1 MDLVKDTK
9 KWADDISC
17 WGRDLGT
24 KEVIIKKVELLNG
37 SENFC
42 SKIKSGEQL
51 RIKVYFTARNKVK
64 DLHFGIAIF
73 REDGVYC
80 YGPNTA
86 FDGYEIPELKTG
98 DGFFLLDCHEVW
110 LAPGEYRISV
120 AIWDKRE
127 ILAFHYH
134 GGYYKFAVIGDVPQ
148 TGELLSIPVRGGS
161 RHDISSEIKKECFKQ
176 AGTREDELDIKTETG
191 EINEPS
197 IELLNNS
204 GEEKDCFMTGEP
216 IACFINFISP
226 VKEHKDSLLW
236 LGLYREDGIYCQGF
250 MRPLDERSRC
260 EITFPEL
267 PLLPGGYRI
276 ALGIW
281 DIRAKEFLMFH
292 HVVRS
297 FRMAS
302 PCQDH
307 GTILIKHSWDWR
319 LPNQ

>member
-9 KWADDISC
+9 KWAEDISC
-17 WGRDLGT
+17 WGRELGT
-24 KEVIIKKVELLNG
+24 KEVVIKKVELLNG
-37 SENFC
+37 LENSC
-42 SKIKSGEQL
+42 SKIKSGERL

-64 DLHFGIAIF
+64 EPHFGIAIF

-86 FDGYEIPELKTG
+86 FEGYEIPELKTG

-134 GGYYKFAVIGDVPQ
+134 EGYYKFAVMGDVPT
-148 TGELLSIPVRGGS
+148 TGELLSIPVKGGS
-161 RHDISSEIKKECFKQ
+161 GNDISFKIKKECYEYASAIDDQ
-176 AGTREDELDIKTETG
+176 RDIKTETG
-191 EINEPS
+191 EINGPF
-197 IELLNNS
+197 IKLLNNS
-204 GEEKDCFMTGEP
+204 GEEKDVFMTGEP
-216 IACFINFISP
+216 VACSINFIP
-226 VKEHKDSLLW
+226 PLNDHRDSLLW
-236 LGLYREDGIYCQGF
+236 LGLYREDGIYCQGI
-250 MRPLDERSRC
+250 MRALDRRMCC

-276 ALGIW
+276 SLGIW
-281 DIRAKEFLMFH
+281 DSRAKGFLMLH
-292 HVVRS
+292 HAAHS
-297 FRMAS
+297 FRMVS

-307 GTILIKHSWDWR
+307 GTVYLKHSWDWR
-319 LPNQ
+319 LP